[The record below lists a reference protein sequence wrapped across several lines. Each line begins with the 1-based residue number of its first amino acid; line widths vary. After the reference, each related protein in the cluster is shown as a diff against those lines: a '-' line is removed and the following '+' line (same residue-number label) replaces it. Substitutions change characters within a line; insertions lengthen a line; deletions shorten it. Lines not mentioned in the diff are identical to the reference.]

1 VVPPRYGTKMQV
13 TVLLVLAAA
22 NLFFGFFFRLLPML
36 GLYEYVILPYA
47 VPEIVMLEMNAERA
61 ESLYTF
67 WLHWPP
73 LELPWAL
80 FMIMVFYLEP
90 AMVGVFLRGVAR
102 GLKSDELEAKAL
114 SIMRMG
120 FSQLYVQLTFMM
132 VAMCGTSEVLLTV
145 LRAIY
150 VIGMGFFIGQLV
162 YTAIVCFKVPG
173 IVMAQLGDQAQE
185 LLEKEDEPARRD
197 DEEEYEDEDE
207 EEVRAAAKAGEDE
220 DEEEDER

>member
-1 VVPPRYGTKMQV
+1 
-13 TVLLVLAAA
+13 
-22 NLFFGFFFRLLPML
+22 
-36 GLYEYVILPYA
+36 
-47 VPEIVMLEMNAERA
+47 
-61 ESLYTF
+61 
-67 WLHWPP
+67 
-73 LELPWAL
+73 
-80 FMIMVFYLEP
+80 MIMVFYLEP